1 MSSITLS
8 ASIRSNLLSLQNTT
22 KLLDATSQRLST
34 GLKVNSALD
43 NPGAFFTARSLTN
56 RANDLSTRK
65 DGIGQAISLLESTD
79 KSITSLT
86 SLVEQAKS
94 KVQQADEAATGGVK
108 TISSEKAGVVN
119 GTTKITTDFVGSV
132 TGTGITLVTVG
143 ATATDVLTATVNGTA
158 TTFAITANNTV
169 NDLLTF
175 LNGLNSVTAV
185 FNATT
190 TEIDITADGGTDIK
204 FADSSTDDSFFGVGA
219 LGGFKE
225 ADATALSND
234 TIATFATQ
242 NKDTDL
248 VLDVFG
254 VADAAV
260 LTIAVDGGGTNT
272 FTLEDGTSGAASRIT
287 DLLKA
292 INDADTALTAT
303 YNTVTSK
310 VEIRAAEGVKVT
322 FTDTNGAPVG
332 ALTLNDGTNDLTQG
346 VAVTYSKLGSETEV
360 GALTTDFRSL
370 LEQINA
376 LIGDAVYKGTNLLK
390 GSATLDVKFNTKG
403 DSKLTITGKALEND
417 ANGILSGL
425 KFSQK
430 AADYDFT
437 TAGDI
442 TSALSDVDDAITE
455 LRTIA
460 STFGTSLGI
469 IQTREDFTTE
479 LVNALETGAG
489 KLVNASLEEEAAKL
503 LALQTRQALGIQS
516 LAIANVSQQSILAL
530 FR

>member
-22 KLLDATSQRLST
+22 RLLDATSQRLST

-56 RANDLSTRK
+56 RANDLNTRK

-94 KVQQADEAATGGVK
+94 KAQQADEAATGGGK
-108 TISSEKAGVVN
+108 TISSEKAGVVT
-119 GTTKITTDFVGSV
+119 GTTTISTNFGGASAATTLSSLGATFTD
-132 TGTGITLVTVG
+132 TLVVTI
-143 ATATDVLTATVNGTA
+143 NGDSSPDTFTITSTA
-158 TTFAITANNTV
+158 TTIEELRA
-169 NDLLTF
+169 F
-175 LNGLNSVTAV
+175 LDNLVGITAV
-185 FNATT
+185 FNSSSK
-190 TEIDITADGGTDIK
+190 EIDITANGGTDLK
-204 FADSSTDDSFFGVGA
+204 LADGAGFDSFFA
-219 LGGFKE
+219 ANELNGFK
-225 ADATALSND
+225 ADTVAFASGANQ
-234 TIATFATQ
+234 TFASKNDANDQ
-242 NKDTDL
+242 VKE
-248 VLDVFG
+248 VFG

-260 LTIAVDGGGTNT
+260 LTIAVTGGGTNT
-272 FTLEDGTSGAASRIT
+272 FTLEDGTSGDASTIA

-310 VEIRAAEGVKVT
+310 VEIRAAEGVSVT
-322 FTDTNGAPVG
+322 FSDTNINPV
-332 ALTLNDGTNDLTQG
+332 ASLTLNDGTTDLTSG
-346 VAVTYSKLGSETEV
+346 TAVTYSKLGSETEV

-390 GSATLDVKFNTKG
+390 ASATLDVKFNTKG

-417 ANGILSGL
+417 SNGILSGL

-455 LRTIA
+455 LRSVA

-479 LVNALETGAG
+479 LVNALESGAG